1 MKQRELKEI
10 YDKAFELAIAICG
23 WKVINQSASIYIE
36 DDGHIIVELSRDG
49 HCGETDYEWIEL
61 TEEEM
66 NTPIAETVAKR
77 NKIKE
82 IEYQKRQE
90 EMAEQ
95 QRKQKEENDKLDYA
109 TYIRLKKKFEN
120 Q

>member
-1 MKQRELKEI
+1 MKQTELKEI
-10 YDKAFELAIAICG
+10 YDRALELALAICG
-23 WKVINQSASIYIE
+23 WKVLNMRETVYIE

-66 NTPIAETVAKR
+66 NAPIDETVAKR
-77 NKIKE
+77 NEIKE

-90 EMAEQ
+90 LNAEIERT
-95 QRKQKEENDKLDYA
+95 QREENDKHDYA
-109 TYIRLKKKFEN
+109 TYLQLKKKFE
-120 Q
+120 